1 MQLSEGQ
8 VEQLLECR
16 RRMLH
21 EVGILIGDWDR
32 LWKELQVRYLIHIT
46 SECDTPMSK
55 SPKGISCLSRES
67 IGSLEWS
74 TK

>member
-1 MQLSEGQ
+1 MQLSKRQ

-32 LWKELQVRYLIHIT
+32 LWKELQVRDLLRIT
-46 SECDTPMSK
+46 SE
-55 SPKGISCLSRES
+55 
-67 IGSLEWS
+67 
-74 TK
+74 

>member
-32 LWKELQVRYLIHIT
+32 LWKELQVRYL
-46 SECDTPMSK
+46 
-55 SPKGISCLSRES
+55 
-67 IGSLEWS
+67 SLHH
-74 TK
+74 K